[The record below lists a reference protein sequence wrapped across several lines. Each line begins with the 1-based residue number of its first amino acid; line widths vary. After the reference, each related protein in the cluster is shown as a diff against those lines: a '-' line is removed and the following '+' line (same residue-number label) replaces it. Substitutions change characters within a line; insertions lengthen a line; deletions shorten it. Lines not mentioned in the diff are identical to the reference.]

1 MVVDV
6 TYEGLEK
13 NRLAVWQN
21 AGSETSAVISYACT
35 VIRMPGRPLSDDMTP
50 GSQDKELQYYLS
62 GTKKVQTYDGL
73 IRDASRSLSQ
83 GKTNRQERIAAFYHF
98 CSTDITG
105 ITVPGSYDAITCL
118 TNRAGDCG
126 GKSRLMVALC
136 RSAGIPAR
144 TVGGLIL
151 SGGSK
156 KTTHVWV
163 EVLQGLRWV
172 PYCPLNHHYGSV
184 PDNYMI
190 LYRGDYP
197 LLRFKYINLVDYSYT
212 IKAETNSSN
221 SRQSVLARIFS
232 YFSLSRLPTGKQWI
246 IRLLL
251 LIPLGALVVCIMR
264 NLVGIPT
271 IGTFAPVLIALG
283 IHMVPL
289 KWGIL
294 LLVLFLTLGLVMRW
308 LMDSMKLLLVPRLS
322 VILTI
327 VVCGTIVFIIL
338 TEAVETQLG
347 AFFGLLP
354 VVILTMAIERCW
366 LLELEDG
373 FVNMIKYLMGTI
385 TVMAFIYSVFRIDI
399 LVDTLF
405 HMPELVCI
413 LIALMLLIG
422 RYTGFRLTEYIRF
435 RALVD
440 NA

>member
-1 MVVDV
+1 
-6 TYEGLEK
+6 
-13 NRLAVWQN
+13 
-21 AGSETSAVISYACT
+21 
-35 VIRMPGRPLSDDMTP
+35 
-50 GSQDKELQYYLS
+50 
-62 GTKKVQTYDGL
+62 
-73 IRDASRSLSQ
+73 
-83 GKTNRQERIAAFYHF
+83 
-98 CSTDITG
+98 
-105 ITVPGSYDAITCL
+105 
-118 TNRAGDCG
+118 
-126 GKSRLMVALC
+126 MVALC

-156 KTTHVWV
+156 RTTHVWV

-197 LLRFKYINLVDYSYT
+197 LLRFKYIDLIDYSYT
-212 IKAETNSSN
+212 IEPGTELNI

-232 YFSLSRLPTGKQWI
+232 NLSLSRLPTGKQWI
-246 IRLLL
+246 ILILL

-271 IGTFAPVLIALG
+271 IGTFTPVLIALG

-294 LLVLFLTLGLVMRW
+294 LLVLFIVLGLFVRW
-308 LMDSMKLLLVPRLS
+308 LIDSMKLLLIPRLS
-322 VILTI
+322 VMLTI
-327 VVCGTIVFIIL
+327 VVCGIIVVVIL
-338 TEAVETQLG
+338 TDAVETRFG

-354 VVILTMAIERCW
+354 VVIMTMSIERCW

-373 FVNMIKYLMGTI
+373 FINMVKHLSGTI
-385 TVMAFIYSVFRIDI
+385 VVMAVIYCVFRITV
-399 LVDTLF
+399 LADTLF
-405 HMPELVCI
+405 YMPELVCI
-413 LIALMLLIG
+413 LIALMLFIG

-435 RALVD
+435 RSLAD
-440 NA
+440 DA